1 MPPAVRPY
9 LVRIQIYPIKS
20 LDPLDLGAAEVVD
33 GAGLRGDREFAF
45 FESGDKVLNAKRARE
60 RLLSMRAIHGE
71 AGKRVELCTS
81 QGSSHFDLAGDRKPA
96 ETFVSE
102 WLGRPVELR
111 QDGVRGFPDDPEAS
125 GPTVVGTG
133 SIELVAQWFDWDADE
148 VRRRFRSNLEIAG
161 LRPFEEDLLF
171 GAPGEPRRF
180 RIGAVE
186 LLGTNPCARCVVPSL
201 DSRGRASADT
211 HFAREFAS
219 LRKRHAPAGSR
230 IHRYDHY
237 YRFAVN
243 TRLAPEQGE
252 KELRAGDELELLD

>member
-1 MPPAVRPY
+1 MRPY
-9 LVRIQIYPIKS
+9 LARIQIYPIKS
-20 LDPLDLGAAEVVD
+20 LDPLDLEVAEVVA

-45 FESGDKVLNAKRARE
+45 FEAGDRVLNAKRARE
-60 RLLSMRAIHGE
+60 RLLSIRAIHGVE
-71 AGKRVELCTS
+71 RERVELRTS
-81 QGSSHFDLAGDRKPA
+81 EGSGRFDLTRDREA
-96 ETFVSE
+96 LEAFVSE

-111 QDGVRGFPDDPEAS
+111 RDGVRGFPDDPEAS

-133 SIELVAQWFDWDADE
+133 SIELVAQWFDWDVDE

-171 GAPGEPRRF
+171 GPPGEPRRF

-211 HFAREFAS
+211 LFTRKFAS
-219 LRKRHAPAGSR
+219 LRERHASTGSR

-243 TRLAPEQGE
+243 TRLAPEQRE
-252 KELRAGDELELLD
+252 KELRVGDDLEFVD